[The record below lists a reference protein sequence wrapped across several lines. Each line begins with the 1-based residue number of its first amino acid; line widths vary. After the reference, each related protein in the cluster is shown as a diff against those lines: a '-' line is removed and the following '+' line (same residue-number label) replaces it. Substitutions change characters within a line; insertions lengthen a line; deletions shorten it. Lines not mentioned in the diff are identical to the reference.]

1 MDNLFVEF
9 GKLCNFAAISTP
21 RTVLLGLGEGGGS
34 SLIYNIQERR
44 LHALCLW
51 LSETSQISITAKIKA
66 TVDVR
71 GM

>member
-34 SLIYNIQERR
+34 SLIYKKGVYMRFVFGY
-44 LHALCLW
+44 LKLCKFQSLPK
-51 LSETSQISITAKIKA
+51 SKQ
-66 TVDVR
+66 R
-71 GM
+71 